1 MIRVAT
7 VALLALGTIAKVSAQ
22 GGLSKELTSL
32 QGTWVMTA
40 INGETVGSAG
50 PELTLTFTED
60 KYSQTL
66 NGEVNERG
74 TIKLDPSKKP
84 MAIDLLI
91 TEGQDANKTQLGVLQ
106 ITGDSI
112 MGKLSAPGTPDR
124 PTDFTPA
131 DGYVVFVMTRKA
143 KEGALE
149 RAGRSDRRPNSLAED
164 VGNPTHLR

>member
-1 MIRVAT
+1 
-7 VALLALGTIAKVSAQ
+7 
-22 GGLSKELTSL
+22 
-32 QGTWVMTA
+32 
-40 INGETVGSAG
+40 
-50 PELTLTFTED
+50 
-60 KYSQTL
+60 
-66 NGEVNERG
+66 
-74 TIKLDPSKKP
+74 

-164 VGNPTHLR
+164 LGNPTHLR